1 MTSDHLFPMLE
12 NEGDSQRLVEVASA
26 LAMARVPEEIIEA
39 IRLGCLTAL
48 SKPDRGVRVI
58 VVGDILRRMVARTLA
73 KQISKKVEEAT
84 APFEYTLS
92 TKAGCECVAHILQSL
107 TDLSPEVTFT
117 SIDGGAYDLISRNAM
132 LEGLFRMSGVD
143 ALRRTTLDMRESVAC
158 AEAAHSSSVRRRRRS
173 ADEEAIRAT
182 RALSLEQMGELS
194 AAQQALEGAS
204 LAPGNLATLGM
215 LTDRLEDHQCQEVL

>member
-1 MTSDHLFPMLE
+1 
-12 NEGDSQRLVEVASA
+12 
-26 LAMARVPEEIIEA
+26 
-39 IRLGCLTAL
+39 
-48 SKPDRGVRVI
+48 
-58 VVGDILRRMVARTLA
+58 
-73 KQISKKVEEAT
+73 
-84 APFEYTLS
+84 
-92 TKAGCECVAHILQSL
+92 
-107 TDLSPEVTFT
+107 
-117 SIDGGAYDLISRNAM
+117 
-132 LEGLFRMSGVD
+132 
-143 ALRRTTLDMRESVAC
+143 MRESVAC